1 MKTSGKYNVLGLM
14 SGTSLDGLDIACCTF
29 KQTRSG
35 WEYSIEKAMTVK
47 YPSAWHQKLST
58 AHLISGE
65 ELMAL
70 DAEYGKYLGNVCAK
84 FLSLHKFNVD
94 FISSHG
100 HTIFHQPP
108 KGFTYQV
115 GNGNIIHAITGL
127 PVVYDFRSLDVALG
141 GEGAPLVPAGDKF
154 LFSDYDVCLNLGGIA
169 NMSTEIR
176 NSRNAF
182 DICFCN
188 MALNYLSSKLGKEF
202 DDDGKIAAQGD
213 VNESM
218 LAKLKKIYLTM
229 SEKRPSLGR
238 EIFEKQI
245 QPLLDQ
251 SSVSIEDKLTTVTES
266 SAYEIVRAILELK
279 KNPSV
284 LCTGG
289 GAFNSFLIARMLH
302 HAGDDA
308 SLIIPDENVI
318 KFKEA
323 LVFSFLGL
331 LKVLGEVNSLKSVTH
346 ASRDSSSGV
355 MVGFP
360 VS

>member
-1 MKTSGKYNVLGLM
+1 MKASGKYKVLGLM
-14 SGTSLDGLDIACCTF
+14 SGTSMDGLDIACCTF
-29 KQTRSG
+29 KQTRTG

-84 FLSLHKFNVD
+84 FISLHKFNVD

-100 HTIFHQPP
+100 HTIFHQPS
-108 KGFTYQV
+108 KSFTYQL
-115 GNGNIIHAITGL
+115 GNGNLIHAVTGL

-141 GEGAPLVPAGDKF
+141 GEGAPLVPAGDRF
-154 LFSDYDVCLNLGGIA
+154 LFSNYDVCLNLGGIA
-169 NMSTEIR
+169 NMSTEIK
-176 NSRNAF
+176 NSRKAF

-188 MALNYLSSKLGKEF
+188 MALNYLSQKLGKEF
-202 DDDGKIAAQGD
+202 DDDGKIAVEGE
-213 VNESM
+213 VNEGM
-218 LAKLKKIYLTM
+218 LAKLKKLYSAM

-238 EIFEKQI
+238 EIFEKQM

-251 SSVSIEDKLTTVTES
+251 PNVSVEDKLRTVTES
-266 SAYEIVRAILELK
+266 SALEIVQSILELK
-279 KNPSV
+279 RNPNV

-289 GAFNSFLIARMLH
+289 GTFNSFLITRMLE

-308 SLIIPDENVI
+308 SLIIPDESVT

-331 LKVLGEVNSLKSVTH
+331 LKILGEVNSLKSVTH

-355 MVGFP
+355 MVGFQ